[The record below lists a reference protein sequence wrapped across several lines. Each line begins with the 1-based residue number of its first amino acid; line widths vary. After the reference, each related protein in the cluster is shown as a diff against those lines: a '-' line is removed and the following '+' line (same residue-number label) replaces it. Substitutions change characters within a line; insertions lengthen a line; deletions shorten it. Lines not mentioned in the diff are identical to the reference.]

1 MPASLAI
8 PGYRLHT
15 CLYESRRSF
24 VWRGVRLADERPA
37 ILKIHRQ
44 ESPSPEEVALYQREF
59 EILRTLD
66 EPSVARV
73 YELIK
78 LHHRLILVLED
89 IGGQPL
95 GQRLQRGGLDV
106 ARFLEVALRLCASV
120 GVLHQNRIIH
130 NDLNPANILLTPGG
144 DRLQLIDFG
153 SATTLSAALTTFQN
167 LETLEGTLAY
177 MSPEQTGRTG
187 RSLDQRSDL
196 YSLGA
201 VFHHMLTGHPPFSA
215 PDAAALVFAHLTKEP
230 EPVEALVPGIPPVLA
245 RLVRKLLSK
254 NPEDRYQGVWGL
266 QADLARCQ
274 AELQHPGQDALG
286 DFPLGTED
294 LPDTLHFPSRLY
306 GRERETARM
315 LEILESV
322 RHGGTELLAMAGY
335 SGIGKT
341 ALVQELYR
349 PLTGYRGLFASGKF
363 DQLRKNVPFDA
374 VRSALKELVR
384 QTLTTDEGRLAAL
397 RQRLGQALAGRGQV
411 LLEVIPELELLLGP
425 QEPVP
430 VLGPSDSQARFN
442 QVFQAFLRVFC
453 SAEQPLVIFLDDLQW
468 ADRAS
473 LLLLEL
479 MLTDP
484 ELHHLLV
491 IVAYRDNEVSD
502 THPLLLL
509 LRRLEK
515 ESLPVHRMVLTPLGR
530 EALTALLAD
539 TLKCEPGTVRP
550 LAELLQ
556 RKTEGNPFFVHHFLQ
571 LIHHEKLLT
580 FDYAAHR
587 WSWQLSSIEAQS
599 ITENVV
605 ALMVR
610 RLQQLPATAQD
621 VLRLAA
627 CLGNRFELDALAIVY
642 ERSPAETFRDLRPP
656 LDAGFVLPASSL
668 EVLASRSHASM
679 GPDAD
684 EARGERRPV
693 GLSGSTRGS
702 GALDGGGDT
711 QALLVRRFR
720 FVHDRVQQA
729 AHALIPASER
739 AALHLRIGRLLLDN
753 LSPAQQAERL
763 FEVADH
769 LNQGSALIVEPAE
782 RLGLVRLNLEAGKR
796 AEAATA
802 YAAASG
808 YVEAAAAH
816 VDEALWREQYELALE
831 LNQLRARVAY
841 LCGDFEKA
849 EEIIHTAGEHA
860 QSAPDKAELYAIL
873 LVQYTL
879 RTRYAEAIRV
889 GRHALGLLGVALPED
904 TEDLEAARDAA
915 MAEVDRA
922 LAGRPIACLAEL
934 PLVTAREQRIAMRLL
949 SALGPPCYRSHPR
962 LWGVVVATAA
972 RLSLEFGNA
981 PQVSY
986 TYPGYGG
993 LLAFVRHD
1001 YASTRE
1007 FGEVALRLSEKF
1019 GEPQER
1025 CVFLLMAGSSVT
1037 HWSAPLKAATASYL
1051 AGYEVG
1057 IGSGNLQYAAYCLGH
1072 NLYCRFFQGA
1082 AAADWRE
1089 EIATARAFAKEKQNQ
1104 WAIDLAD
1111 GCWLLAQRM
1120 TGQSAAGA
1128 GAARGD
1134 EGPPEVDE
1142 REYIARLEQRNLQPL
1157 CIYYIMKARL
1167 LLLLGDAAAAAA
1179 LCEEVEPLLLRVAT
1193 QGLLPWPEHRF
1204 TQCLVYAELLGP
1216 QDVGERAR
1224 MQERLAA
1231 YHELLQKWAAH
1242 CPANFQH
1249 KELLVQAEVARLRG
1263 EGGAALACYVRAVEA
1278 ARCEGFIQH
1287 AALASEL
1294 AARLLQQQGRERL
1307 AVGYLYEAQHAY
1319 ARWGAIPKLEQ
1330 IERQLSQLETLGPS
1344 LTTGGEGHQMGGT
1357 TVTQLEALA
1366 VIKASQVL
1374 SGQMVMGRL
1383 LESLMSFVI
1392 EHTGAERGALLL
1404 ADRQGLTIAAEAT
1417 LERQGIRVRMQSG
1430 EWRPEGYL
1438 PVSVLNYVRRSW
1450 ERVILADAVE
1460 AGPFAADEYLCR
1472 VRPKSVLCLPIIR
1485 QTELVG
1491 LLYLE
1496 NHLVARAFTPD
1507 RLAVLEV
1514 LAAQSAISI
1523 ENARLYAEVQRAE
1536 AALRLANDELER
1548 RVEERTRELKEAQA
1562 RLVDTAR
1569 AAGMTEIAS
1578 NVLHSVGNALNSTVI
1593 ALDQMR
1599 DSEKASRLGRIGEVA
1614 TMLEQH
1620 RGALAD
1626 FLTQDPRGRRLPDY
1640 IAALSKELLRERAQ
1654 LRENLETMAW
1664 HIEHIRAVVEVQQNY
1679 AKTTLFVD
1687 ECDLSK
1693 LVEDV
1698 LRIQTPALRRHGIAV
1713 RSEATGV
1720 CKGRVDRH
1728 KVLQILLNLISNA
1741 KYALTAVPQ
1750 EQRHLLV
1757 RLSAD
1762 GVRAQIQVVD
1772 TGTGIAP
1779 EDQARLFSHGFT
1791 TRQDG
1796 HGFGLHSSALAAQ
1809 LLGGTL
1815 TLQSDGVGKGTTAT
1829 LELPLHAPPQT
1840 NTIAQG

>member
-1 MPASLAI
+1 MPSLAI
-8 PGYRLHT
+8 PGYRLGQL
-15 CLYESRRSF
+15 LYESRRSF
-24 VWRGVRLADERPA
+24 VWRAERLADERPV

-44 ESPSPEEVALYQREF
+44 ESPSPEEVALYQREY

-66 EPSVARV
+66 DPSAVRV

-78 LHHRLILVLED
+78 LNHRLILVLED
-89 IGGQPL
+89 IGGEPL
-95 GQRLQRGGLDV
+95 GQRLQQGVFDLAG
-106 ARFLEVALRLCASV
+106 FLAVALRLCASV
-120 GVLHQNRIIH
+120 GVLHRGRIIH
-130 NDLNPANILLTPGG
+130 NDLNPANILLTLGG
-144 DRLQLIDFG
+144 ERLQLIDFG
-153 SATTLSAALTTFQN
+153 SATTLSATLTTFQN

-201 VFHHMLTGHPPFSA
+201 VFHHMLAGHPPFSA
-215 PDAAALVFAHLTKEP
+215 PDAAGLVFAHLTKEP
-230 EPVEALVPGIPPVLA
+230 EPLEALVPGLPQVLA
-245 RLVRKLLSK
+245 QLVRKLLSK

-274 AELQHPGQDALG
+274 ARLQDYGAVV

-306 GRERETARM
+306 GRDRDIATM
-315 LEILESV
+315 LEILESA
-322 RHGGTELLAMAGY
+322 RRGGTQLLAMAGY

-349 PLTGYRGLFASGKF
+349 PLTGYRGLFTSGKF

-384 QTLTTDEGRLAAL
+384 QTLTTDEGRLDEL
-397 RQRLGQALAGRGQV
+397 RRKLGHALAGRGQV
-411 LLEVIPELELLLGP
+411 LLEVVPELELLLGP

-430 VLGPSDSQARFN
+430 ALGPSDSQARFN
-442 QVFQAFLRVFC
+442 QVFQAFFRVFC

-491 IVAYRDNEVSD
+491 IVAFRDNEVSD
-502 THPLLLL
+502 THPLTLL

-515 ESLPVHRMVLTPLGR
+515 ASLPVHRMVLSPLGGG
-530 EALTALLAD
+530 ALTEFLAD
-539 TLKCEPGTVRP
+539 TLKCAPETVRP
-550 LAELLQ
+550 LAELLH

-587 WSWQLSSIEAQS
+587 WTWQLSRIEAQS

-605 ALMVR
+605 ELMVR
-610 RLQQLPATAQD
+610 RLQQLPDAAQD

-627 CLGNRFELDALAIVY
+627 CLGNRFDLDTLAIVY
-642 ERSPAETFRDLRPP
+642 EKCPADTFRDLRPP

-668 EVLASRSHASM
+668 EVL
-679 GPDAD
+679 GV
-684 EARGERRPV
+684 E
-693 GLSGSTRGS
+693 GSTES
-702 GALDGGGDT
+702 

-729 AHALIPASER
+729 AHALIPSSER

-763 FEVADH
+763 FEIADH
-769 LNQGSALIVEPAE
+769 LNQGSALIVDPVEWLE
-782 RLGLVRLNLEAGKR
+782 LVRLDLEAGKR

-808 YVEAAAAH
+808 YLEAAAAH
-816 VDEALWREQYELALE
+816 VDEALWRDHYEMALALG
-831 LNQLRARVAY
+831 QQRARVAY

-849 EEIIHTAGEHA
+849 EQVIHAAGEHA
-860 QSAPDKAELYAIL
+860 RSAPDKAELYSIL

-889 GRHALGLLGVALPED
+889 GRHALGLLGVTLPED
-904 TEDLEAARDAA
+904 EEDLEAARDAA

-922 LAGRPIACLAEL
+922 LAGRPISCLAEL
-934 PLVTAREQRIAMRLL
+934 PMVTAREQRIAMRLL

-972 RLSLEFGNA
+972 RLSLESGNA

-986 TYPGYGG
+986 TYPAYGG

-1001 YASTRE
+1001 YESTRE

-1025 CVFLLMAGSSVT
+1025 CVFLLMAGSSVR

-1089 EIATARAFAKEKQNQ
+1089 EIATARAFAREKQNQ

-1120 TGQSAAGA
+1120 TGQRVGDAGDPGDASDASALGAAG
-1128 GAARGD
+1128 
-1134 EGPPEVDE
+1134 VDE
-1142 REYIARLEQRNLQPL
+1142 REYIERLERRNLQPL

-1167 LLLLGDAAAAAA
+1167 MLLLGDVAEAWE
-1179 LCEEVEPLLLRVAT
+1179 LCQKAEPLLLRVAT

-1204 TQCLVYAELLGP
+1204 TQCMVYTQLLGL
-1216 QDVGERAR
+1216 QGLVEEDQL
-1224 MQERLAA
+1224 QEELEA
-1231 YHELLQKWAAH
+1231 YHRHLRQWAVH
-1242 CPANFQH
+1242 SPANFQH

-1263 EGGAALACYVRAVEA
+1263 EAGGALPYYVRAVEA
-1278 ARCEGFIQH
+1278 ARSEGFIQH

-1307 AVGYLYEAQHAY
+1307 AVGYLYEAKHAY

-1330 IERQLSQLETLGPS
+1330 LDRQLSQLETLGPS
-1344 LTTGGEGHQMGGT
+1344 LQGGGEGHQLGGT

-1404 ADRQGLTIAAEAT
+1404 VNGQGLTVAAEASLDRQGI
-1417 LERQGIRVRMQSG
+1417 QVRMHSD
-1430 EWRPEGYL
+1430 ERRPEGDL
-1438 PVSVLNYVRRSW
+1438 PVSLLNYVRRSW
-1450 ERVILADAVE
+1450 ERVILADVME
-1460 AGPFAADEYLCR
+1460 AGPFAADDYLSR

-1496 NHLVARAFTPD
+1496 NNLIARAFTPD

-1593 ALDQMR
+1593 ALEQMR
-1599 DSEKASRLGRIGEVA
+1599 EAEKVSRLGRLGEVA
-1614 TMLEQH
+1614 AMIEEH
-1620 RGALAD
+1620 RGALVD
-1626 FLTQDPRGRRLPDY
+1626 YLTQDPRGRRLPDY
-1640 IAALSKELLRERAQ
+1640 IVALSAELLRERGQ
-1654 LRENLETMAW
+1654 LRENLETMGW
-1664 HIEHIRAVVEVQQNY
+1664 HMEHIRAVVEVQQTY
-1679 AKTTLFVD
+1679 AKTTLFID

-1693 LVEDV
+1693 LVDDV
-1698 LRIQTPALRRHGIAV
+1698 LRIQTPALRRHGIAI
-1713 RSEATGV
+1713 RSETTSP

-1741 KYALTAVPQ
+1741 KYALAAVPQ
-1750 EQRHLLV
+1750 GQRHLLV
-1757 RLSAD
+1757 RLSGD

-1779 EDQARLFSHGFT
+1779 EAQARLFSHGFT
-1791 TRQDG
+1791 TRKDG

-1815 TLQSDGVGKGTTAT
+1815 TLHSEGVGKGTTAT
-1829 LELPLHAPPQT
+1829 LELPLHAPLQRST
-1840 NTIAQG
+1840 AA